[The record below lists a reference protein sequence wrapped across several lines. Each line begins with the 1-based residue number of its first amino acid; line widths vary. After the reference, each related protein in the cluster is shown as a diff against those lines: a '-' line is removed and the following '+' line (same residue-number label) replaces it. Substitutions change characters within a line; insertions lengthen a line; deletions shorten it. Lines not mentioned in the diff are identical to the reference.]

1 MIEEINI
8 GKIPAKLWVDELDSQ
23 TLSQVKNLSDFPFA
37 FSHIA
42 LMPDA
47 HVGFGMPIG
56 GVLATKDVIIPNA
69 VGVDIGCGMCSLRTS
84 SNFVSNNNLKK
95 ILSII
100 RQTVPV
106 GFKHHSKAQDERY
119 MPESDIL
126 GTDSIVDREYQ
137 SALKQIGTLGGG
149 NHFIEIQRG
158 SDGFLYIMIHSGSRN
173 IGKQVAD
180 YYNKLAGKLREKR
193 NDIPINWQLD
203 YLYLDSD
210 EGQKYIKEMQ
220 YCIKFALANRTL
232 MMERAKE
239 AFAEVTGYYDF
250 DEMINIPHNYAS
262 EEVHFEQ
269 KVLVHRKG
277 ATSAKR
283 GQIGII
289 PGSQGSKSFIVE
301 GLGNVESFNSCS
313 HGAGRTMGRNEAQ
326 KNLSLEKEINHL
338 DLMGVIHSIRNK
350 KDLDEAP
357 SAYKDIIR
365 VMENQTDLVKVLIEL
380 YPLAV
385 IKG

>member
-193 NDIPINWQLD
+193 NDIPKNWQLD
-203 YLYLDSD
+203 YLYIDSD